1 MKEHMQTVINI
12 CLAIFITV
20 FIYQNNSQQDRIET
34 LESNAQLN
42 TDKAWDRLDNMD
54 IDITAIEER
63 LDKNLRFSLGISK
76 TTYLNEENIKI
87 LFKNDS
93 ESMQKNFDTLF
104 EAVKFNEERI
114 IDNRRAVRDL
124 AQIMLD

>member
-1 MKEHMQTVINI
+1 MQTVINI

-114 IDNRRAVRDL
+114 IDNRKAVRDL